1 MRPGQRLRR
10 LRLRKSRPRKDACSS
25 SSTFRVSGSCAAL
38 MFGTT
43 RGKASAKMSAAR
55 AVVFLQAAAFLFYA
69 ADTLYMLP
77 GPDPFAKYFGIGGL
91 YGTYA
96 PSRHLCDFS
105 ALNVAALA
113 LGAVLVGVS
122 YSEAAVRRFCLV
134 LMTHNLAVLA
144 FLVGMGTNTN
154 SGGAYEPSEFGAAFG
169 VTAACAALGFW
180 ASRGP
185 LPEPRL
191 RVRSSLDALCLL
203 WAAVDLGTVFKS
215 MVLRG
220 GPEVSRV
227 DWSGV
232 RRAAGSRADTRPAPG
247 HLGRPGLV
255 RR

>member
-1 MRPGQRLRR
+1 
-10 LRLRKSRPRKDACSS
+10 
-25 SSTFRVSGSCAAL
+25 
-38 MFGTT
+38 
-43 RGKASAKMSAAR
+43 MSAAR
-55 AVVFLQAAAFLFYA
+55 AVVFGQASAFLYYA

-77 GPDPFAKYFGIGGL
+77 GPDPFTKYFGIGGL

-96 PSRHLCDFS
+96 PRYAPEDSSARPPAGLTHPACHGKSRHLCDFS
-105 ALNVAALA
+105 ALNVVALA
-113 LGAVLVGVS
+113 LGAVLVGLA

-134 LMTHNLAVLA
+134 LMTHNLAALA

-154 SGGAYEPSEFGAAFG
+154 SGGAYEPSEFGPAFG

-220 GPEVSRV
+220 GPEVSR
-227 DWSGV
+227 
-232 RRAAGSRADTRPAPG
+232 PE
-247 HLGRPGLV
+247 
-255 RR
+255 